1 MNDTAAP
8 PGGQRGIHASTTNLK
23 KENFLKIQ
31 QFWKIYLIYVF
42 FLIFKIKSESNRI
55 KSLKLYFSS

>member
-1 MNDTAAP
+1 MILQLPLVDKE
-8 PGGQRGIHASTTNLK
+8 GFMRLQLIKK

>member
-1 MNDTAAP
+1 MILQLPLVDKE
-8 PGGQRGIHASTTNLK
+8 GFMRLQLILK
-23 KENFLKIQ
+23 KRELFKNSTILKD
-31 QFWKIYLIYVF
+31 LSYVF